1 MCIFLYALLL
11 VILPYVVVDVLRI
24 VGVIVLVIFA
34 VVVGSSAEVVVV
46 SSEIDDGTSV
56 VASLTVLKLD
66 EDGVAVTVDVS
77 CCAAENWP
85 ENSEFHV
92 RFSLRTSNL
101 TMTLMKLTS

>member
-77 CCAAENWP
+77 CCAAEN
-85 ENSEFHV
+85 
-92 RFSLRTSNL
+92 
-101 TMTLMKLTS
+101 

>member
-1 MCIFLYALLL
+1 MCIFLYAFILD
-11 VILPYVVVDVLRI
+11 ILPCVVVDLLRI

-34 VVVGSSAEVVVV
+34 VVVDSSADVVVV
-46 SSEIDDGTSV
+46 SSDIDDGISV

-85 ENSEFHV
+85 GN
-92 RFSLRTSNL
+92 
-101 TMTLMKLTS
+101 